1 VLIPAAAERRQV
13 TVVFVDV
20 IGSSR
25 LAQALDPEDFSDLIV
40 AYRRAAT
47 TAIEAHRGFVARF
60 VGDGILAYWGYPR
73 AREQDPKRA
82 VAAGLAIIAAISDLN
97 RQPLIAGI
105 QLGVRIAIDSGIVVV
120 GQLGETAGGADDILG
135 EAPNIAARLQQ
146 LADPNT
152 VLVTE
157 TVRQLVEWQFHFA
170 QHGEVE
176 LKGFSAPVRVYR
188 VTAERHN
195 SRHGRPIRS
204 ERIYD
209 REIEQG
215 MLDRCWRAIVAG
227 RGQTILISGEPG
239 IGKTALV
246 DYLRRTVTAS
256 GGMCVLTSCFPEGIH
271 SPLLPIR
278 DLMRQ
283 AIGIALLDELST
295 LRTKLDVIAT
305 RDRLDCDSVNQ
316 ILLPL
321 LDPGSSE
328 MTFTGLAASERKRRS
343 DFVINWLRSI
353 ADRSPFLIIVED
365 VHWADTT
372 SLEFL
377 DLLMAQVAGT
387 RLCLVLTWRTGFQSG
402 WIDRANVTWILLTRL
417 KDEVIDSLV
426 SGMVGHD
433 VADVALRQA
442 ITAKAEGNPLFAE
455 ELALLANQTRA
466 ENRSVDVLTLPSS
479 LNDSLLAR
487 LDDLGELK
495 RIAQVA
501 AVIGREFDDMV
512 LARVLDI
519 PRGVLAPMLES
530 LIASGI
536 VVDFGGGL
544 GTSHGFKHALVRDA
558 AYNSL
563 LKARRRAIH
572 TKTAATLA
580 VEYPRVAE
588 ANPEL
593 VAQHYEEAALFG
605 EAITWWTKAGDQAS
619 RHSTT
624 VDSIRLLERAR
635 ALFARLRGENQLVRE
650 AEVLNLLGVQ
660 YIAAHGYASPLV
672 EQAFGEAV
680 EILGGGRDEAPGT
693 LFFALWGLHIH
704 AMVRGDV
711 PRAIENGIRMLG
723 LAEAEGDSDKIL
735 QAHRLQGLA
744 RLLMGAHGEATHHY
758 LEVLKAYDPIL
769 HESHRF
775 RYGSDPAVLALAQL
789 AWGEWI
795 GGRIAL
801 SQRHASEAVA
811 YARQLGHAHSVAYA
825 VGVNALRL
833 LTAREFAASAEAATE
848 VRNLAEKHGFPYW
861 VAWCDTILAALER
874 STDPIR
880 GCALLTAAIEQYQ
893 QTGARQLVP
902 YARALEAECWL
913 DADRPM
919 EARTALDAGLA
930 VVEETGVRLYQAELL
945 RLRACTAYR
954 LDESTGDSHLGASLE
969 LARKQAAGSFVLR
982 GLVTRFEKAAAEGTR
997 NVARRDL
1004 MKVLLTMAEQP
1015 ETADMLAARELLAQP
1030 DAQQR

>member
-1 VLIPAAAERRQV
+1 M
-13 TVVFVDV
+13 
-20 IGSSR
+20 
-25 LAQALDPEDFSDLIV
+25 
-40 AYRRAAT
+40 
-47 TAIEAHRGFVARF
+47 
-60 VGDGILAYWGYPR
+60 
-73 AREQDPKRA
+73 
-82 VAAGLAIIAAISDLN
+82 SDLN
-97 RQPLIAGI
+97 RQPPIAGV

-135 EAPNIAARLQQ
+135 EAPNTAARLQQ

-215 MLDRCWRAIVAG
+215 TLDRCWRDIVAG

-256 GGMCVLTSCFPEGIH
+256 GGMCVHTSCFPEGIH
-271 SPLLPIR
+271 APLLPIR
-278 DLMRQ
+278 DLLRQ
-283 AIGIALLDELST
+283 AIGIALLDDLST
-295 LRTKLDVIAT
+295 LRTKLDAIAT
-305 RDRLDCDSVNQ
+305 RDGLDCEFVKQ

-343 DFVINWLRSI
+343 DFVVNWLRSI
-353 ADRSPFLIIVED
+353 ADRSPFLVIVED

-387 RLCLVLTWRTGFQSG
+387 RLCLALTWRTGFQRA
-402 WIDRANVTWILLTRL
+402 WIDRANVTRIPVTRL
-417 KDEVIDSLV
+417 KDETIDAVV

-433 VADVALRQA
+433 AADVALRQA
-442 ITAKAEGNPLFAE
+442 IAAKAEGNPLFAE
-455 ELALLANQTRA
+455 ELALLANQTRT

-512 LARVLDI
+512 LARVLGI

-536 VVDFGGGL
+536 VVDFRGGL

-558 AYNSL
+558 ASNSL

-572 TKTAATLA
+572 AKTAATLA
-580 VEYPRVAE
+580 VEFPRVAE

-635 ALFARLRGENQLVRE
+635 ALFARLRGEDQPVRE

-660 YIAAHGYASPLV
+660 YIAALGYASPLV

-680 EILGGGRDEAPGT
+680 EILGDGRDEAPGT

-711 PRAIENGIRMLG
+711 PRAVENGIRMLG

-744 RLLMGAHGEATHHY
+744 RLLMGGHGEATHHY
-758 LEVLKAYDPIL
+758 LEVLKGYDPIL
-769 HESHRF
+769 HQSHRF
-775 RYGSDPAVLALAQL
+775 RYGSDPAVLALAYRQIPDPQEEP
-789 AWGEWI
+789 ARPRAGQAQ
-795 GGRIAL
+795 GSQGRIATADAWADPRTRRMAQAGG
-801 SQRHASEAVA
+801 QRLLQLPRGADQRPYLGGLPLPRHRSLAA
-811 YARQLGHAHSVAYA
+811 YAAA
-825 VGVNALRL
+825 
-833 LTAREFAASAEAATE
+833 ARPET
-848 VRNLAEKHGFPYW
+848 P
-861 VAWCDTILAALER
+861 DDLAA
-874 STDPIR
+874 
-880 GCALLTAAIEQYQ
+880 
-893 QTGARQLVP
+893 
-902 YARALEAECWL
+902 
-913 DADRPM
+913 DR
-919 EARTALDAGLA
+919 D
-930 VVEETGVRLYQAELL
+930 
-945 RLRACTAYR
+945 
-954 LDESTGDSHLGASLE
+954 
-969 LARKQAAGSFVLR
+969 
-982 GLVTRFEKAAAEGTR
+982 
-997 NVARRDL
+997 ARRPVAPQTPD
-1004 MKVLLTMAEQP
+1004 P
-1015 ETADMLAARELLAQP
+1015 PPLAQP
-1030 DAQQR
+1030 TLCRQTPKVGAVCGKAARTVLCGGRAVMRVPTAIEANVLPFWLSVQPTGRDGDFLACKDIGRENYRMLSLTLIFRNFHWRHGERIYRRKSPQLSIEAIARYRDQHFESGLLRRRVCCEPVVMSIRANATVCSRGSSKGRGISSSMRGCRSSEPRITAWT